1 VRTFDAIGI
10 VDGRLELGRRAFIGG
25 LSATLLASSVR
36 AQADAARVTVDYQ
49 DAGRPLAPDFIGLSY
64 ESAILNPGTY
74 FSPENVTLIALMHA
88 LGDAG
93 ALRIGGNTSERTVWG
108 PAGTAAPDSIVITPK
123 AIDRLA
129 ATLRVLGWKLIYGLN
144 LARGTPEAAADE
156 AAYVARA
163 LGPLLLAFQI
173 GNEPDGFGRWT
184 GVRPPTY
191 DVAAFMAEW
200 LRFAAAIRA
209 RVPNAGFAGPDVVA
223 APDWVPSFA
232 AKAPPGLVLLTQH
245 HYAEGP
251 AGDPRVSLPRLL
263 QASGEIEPLLR
274 TLAQTS
280 RAARLPYRIAETNS
294 VFNEGEPGVSDTLGA
309 ALWGLDLMFR
319 CAAADCAGINF
330 HGGDHNLRPERN
342 KAYSPIVRDPDG
354 GLRAAPLYY
363 GMLMFAQAGRGSLVP
378 TRLDASPSGLNAFA
392 VRAPDGSLR
401 VCLIN
406 KDSPGAIRAS
416 ISPGRRFSVASV
428 SRLAGPAIDARE
440 GVTLGGAVVDET
452 GRWTP
457 KFRES
462 ADQRDGEIIM
472 NVPAASAALVAL
484 HA

>member
-10 VDGRLELGRRAFIGG
+10 VDGRLKLGRRAFIGG

-93 ALRIGGNTSERTVWG
+93 VLRIGGNTSERTVWG
-108 PAGTAAPDSIVITPK
+108 PAGAAAPDSIVITPK

-156 AAYVARA
+156 AVYVAHA

-191 DVAAFMAEW
+191 DVAAFTAEW

-209 RVPNAGFAGPDVVA
+209 RVPDAAFAGPDVVA
-223 APDWVPSFA
+223 APDWVPAFA
-232 AKAPPGLVLLTQH
+232 AAAPPGLVLMTQH

-251 AGDPRVSLPRLL
+251 ADNPRVTLPRLL
-263 QASGEIEPLLR
+263 QSGGEIEPVLHR
-274 TLAQTS
+274 LAEAS
-280 RAARLPYRIAETNS
+280 RSAGLPYRIAETNS

-319 CAAADCAGINF
+319 CAAAGCAGINF

-342 KAYSPIVRDPDG
+342 KAYSPIVRGPDG
-354 GLRAAPLYY
+354 GLRGAPLYY
-363 GMLMFAQAGRGSLVP
+363 GMLTFAEVGRGSLVP
-378 TRLDASPSGLNAFA
+378 TRVDASPSGPSAFA

-406 KDSPGAIRAS
+406 KDSPGAIRVS
-416 ISPGRRFSVASV
+416 ISPGRRFSAASV
-428 SRLAGPAIDARE
+428 LRLTGPALDARE

-457 KFRES
+457 KLRES
-462 ADQRDGEIIM
+462 ADQHDGEVII